1 MKSVI
6 ISLLLSLTSLISFA
20 SADDIAGIA
29 RLREAADSLHSIG
42 RTDSAAVVGEEA
54 IRRAVKS
61 GDPVHIVG
69 TNAAQGVFLRS
80 LGRID
85 EALQKYET
93 ALAIITSGKFRLS
106 VTKSK
111 NRLRNLKPATKKHR
125 RRLMSLK
132 SNIVPGSKKPAR
144 NSTVNQSRSLPA
156 RISKWLAPSAC
167 RSRNLP
173 TA

>member
-20 SADDIAGIA
+20 SAGDIAGIS

-54 IRRAVKS
+54 IRLAVKS
-61 GDPVHIVG
+61 GDPVQIVG

-93 ALAIITSGKFRLS
+93 ALAIITSGKFRENPDQEAIEEIASLYINLS
-106 VTKSK
+106 V
-111 NRLRNLKPATKKHR
+111 LNLD
-125 RRLMSLK
+125 M
-132 SNIVPGSKKPAR
+132 
-144 NSTVNQSRSLPA
+144 
-156 RISKWLAPSAC
+156 
-167 RSRNLP
+167 
-173 TA
+173 

>member
-93 ALAIITSGKFRLS
+93 ALAIITSDKICQQD
-106 VTKSK
+106 
-111 NRLRNLKPATKKHR
+111 N
-125 RRLMSLK
+125 
-132 SNIVPGSKKPAR
+132 
-144 NSTVNQSRSLPA
+144 PA
-156 RISKWLAPSAC
+156 RIETAPQFYASVFA
-167 RSRNLP
+167 
-173 TA
+173 